1 LSGLFPAAKATSGRT
16 SSGEKTVFISKSVRE
31 ETDKKLKRL
40 KAEMEREGRR
50 MSESELIDE
59 GVERIAEDMGMD
71 EVFEDDPDDFMD
83 IFE

>member
-1 LSGLFPAAKATSGRT
+1 
-16 SSGEKTVFISKSVRE
+16 VFISKSVRE
-31 ETDKKLKRL
+31 ETDQKLKRL